1 MLFRSLQAPPSI
13 FNQPISSSRR
23 FAAQSYSAARIK
35 AIARRF
41 DTTSNDVVLAICGAA
56 LRRYLLELGRLPERP
71 LIAAV
76 PVSTSRQERDSGNE
90 IAFALSH
97 LGTHIAD
104 PRKRLRAIKA
114 CMDYNKSVLRSLAPA
129 QLLAY
134 EGLMFAPGVFNLLT
148 GVSRRRSIVNLVISY
163 VPGPRRR
170 LYWQGCEL
178 EGLYP
183 VSLIV
188 DSVALNITL
197 VARHDAL
204 DFGLLGCRK
213 TLPHLQRLLEFL
225 GDSIAE
231 LEAAGQ
237 T

>member
-1 MLFRSLQAPPSI
+1 
-13 FNQPISSSRR
+13 
-23 FAAQSYSAARIK
+23 
-35 AIARRF
+35 
-41 DTTSNDVVLAICGAA
+41 
-56 LRRYLLELGRLPERP
+56 
-71 LIAAV
+71 
-76 PVSTSRQERDSGNE
+76 VSTSREERDSGNE

-104 PRKRLRAIKA
+104 PRERLRAIKA
-114 CMDYNKSVLRSLAPA
+114 CMDYNKSVLRALAPA

-134 EGLMFAPGVFNLLT
+134 EGLMFAPGVVNLLT
-148 GVSRRRSIVNLVISY
+148 GASRRRGIVNVVISH
-163 VPGPRRR
+163 VPGPRQR

-188 DSVALNITL
+188 DGVALNITL

-213 TLPHLQRLLEFL
+213 AVPHLQRLLVFL
-225 GDSIAE
+225 EDAIAE
-231 LEAAGQ
+231 LEAAAR